1 MKEAT
6 ELSTTPSPD
15 LHAAPTDDT
24 NLYDWHFTI
33 TGPPSPSPY
42 SSGIYHG
49 RITFP
54 PSYPLRPPS
63 FRFLTPSGRFEVN
76 REICLSISGHHEESW
91 QPAWGVRTALVAIR
105 SFMDGDAKGQV
116 GGLDVDEGVRRG
128 LARESR
134 EWVCSVCQKRNLDIL
149 PPVQNGQDGQTA
161 QDAQDVQG
169 VQGVQ
174 DTAKTG
180 AGQNTALGEVHGQT
194 QPVAD
199 AQSQPAMERQTHEQT
214 QPEAERGP
222 DTMPQGQAQPE
233 GESVAQA
240 QAQPAMETQTQA
252 QGLAPRA
259 GTQVLERQDRVQGDR
274 DYLDTAIV
282 VVVIALAI
290 MIARRILNA
299 QLDDY
304 L

>member
-1 MKEAT
+1 MSSLRRLMKEAT

-33 TGPPSPSPY
+33 SGPPSPSPY
-42 SSGIYHG
+42 SAGIYHG

-54 PSYPLRPPS
+54 ATYPLRPPS

-105 SFMDGDAKGQV
+105 SFMDADAKGQV
-116 GGLDVDEGVRRG
+116 GGLDVEEGVRRE

-134 EWVCSVCQKRNLDIL
+134 EWVCSTCGRSNLGIL
-149 PPVQNGQDGQTA
+149 REGELDSHGDQAGLEDGGTVLAERQPGMQLEA
-161 QDAQDVQG
+161 ESEAGRQPEIQPEAVIQP
-169 VQGVQ
+169 
-174 DTAKTG
+174 G
-180 AGQNTALGEVHGQT
+180 AETQAETQAQT
-194 QPVAD
+194 QP
-199 AQSQPAMERQTHEQT
+199 
-214 QPEAERGP
+214 
-222 DTMPQGQAQPE
+222 DTQAQ
-233 GESVAQA
+233 AQA
-240 QAQPAMETQTQA
+240 QAQPQVQAQAMPQTQVQTQA
-252 QGLAPRA
+252 QTNDWLDKAIIA
-259 GTQVLERQDRVQGDR
+259 VLV
-274 DYLDTAIV
+274 
-282 VVVIALAI
+282 ALVI
-290 MIARRILNA
+290 MITRRILNA

>member
-1 MKEAT
+1 MSLRRLMKEAT
-6 ELSTTPSPD
+6 ELTKSPSPD

-33 TGPPSPSPY
+33 RGPPAPSPY

-54 PSYPLRPPS
+54 PTYPLRPPS

-116 GGLDVDEGVRRG
+116 GGLDVGEDVRRA
-128 LARESR
+128 LAGESR
-134 EWVCSVCQKRNLDIL
+134 EWMCPVCNKTNLDIL
-149 PPVQNGQDGQTA
+149 GQEGTPALDGQVETEAEQSGAVQGKPEREPEPKAQTLPESTVQPEAQTGIRPESTVQGESQPEPDRAQPVQGQPGQGHPQPVQLQPDRA
-161 QDAQDVQG
+161 QPVRG
-169 VQGVQ
+169 
-174 DTAKTG
+174 
-180 AGQNTALGEVHGQT
+180 T
-194 QPVAD
+194 QPV
-199 AQSQPAMERQTHEQT
+199 
-214 QPEAERGP
+214 
-222 DTMPQGQAQPE
+222 
-233 GESVAQA
+233 
-240 QAQPAMETQTQA
+240 QA
-252 QGLAPRA
+252 QGQPGQR
-259 GTQVLERQDRVQGDR
+259 QERDN
-274 DYLDTAIV
+274 LDTAIIV
-282 VVVIALAI
+282 VLIALVI